1 METNADVT
9 YFQEGDHV
17 RIKRTRE
24 TRRINATTGGVV
36 YVLMNDTIESELFAS
51 YVDKDA
57 YYIELIT
64 TEDNTHV
71 DALDLEQKRQ
81 TQSRDANDSQL

>member
-1 METNADVT
+1 METNADGT
-9 YFQEGDHV
+9 YFQEEDHV

-24 TRRINATTGGVV
+24 ARRINASAGGVV

-57 YYIELIT
+57 YYIKLIT
-64 TEDNTHV
+64 TEANT
-71 DALDLEQKRQ
+71 QC
-81 TQSRDANDSQL
+81 